1 MNQVC
6 ITNTPDLHTQAAQ
19 GADRKSP
26 PEQQQPPA
34 TSPAASSV
42 GQNGGEDSSPWHS
55 STNLGI
61 FTSNGGSASK
71 WHPHVYANPPK
82 HPTPHSIMDILGWK
96 GPIRKVSPSP
106 LVSEPATN
114 KHTVPYLL
122 QSLNATKQDNNDDQ
136 PLDLCISKPTPHQQ
150 STAVDRVYEKHLEEG
165 MKVNFGFVVSKLN
178 DFFFQKPPRNRSAPS
193 VENEPIPRTSNRR
206 FTGQMSRSIR

>member
-19 GADRKSP
+19 VADRKSP
-26 PEQQQPPA
+26 PQPPLPPLSATTTTTTATPPA
-34 TSPAASSV
+34 TSVS
-42 GQNGGEDSSPWHS
+42 QNGAEDSTWH

-61 FTSNGGSASK
+61 FTSNCSANK

-96 GPIRKVSPSP
+96 GPIRKVTPSP
-106 LVSEPATN
+106 PVSDSN
-114 KHTVPYLL
+114 NHTVPYLL
-122 QSLNATKQDNNDDQ
+122 QSLNATKHDNDDQ
-136 PLDLCISKPTPHQQ
+136 PLDLCISKSTPHQQ

-165 MKVNFGFVVSKLN
+165 LLQLLDFRNKFTKLN
-178 DFFFQKPPRNRSAPS
+178 NSHFRNHPGISS
-193 VENEPIPRTSNRR
+193 FHQSRTGSFNGRR
-206 FTGQMSRSIR
+206 IGDIRVK